1 MKPAPLEYC
10 PTRSLSEALSLY
22 HPNAKYIAGGMTLG
36 PMINLRL
43 SQPDRLIDIAAIP
56 ELRAIDES
64 LTAVRLGALIR
75 HADIEDGRIPDPS
88 RGLLRRAAS
97 TLAYRAVRNRGTI
110 GGSLVHADPI
120 AEWPVVMTALNARLH
135 LHGRSG
141 PREVAIAD
149 FLLGYLTTCMAEEEI
164 LTAITIPHLPPNT
177 RIGYKKFCRKA
188 GEFAHSIAVAILMPT
203 TATVVLGSTATH
215 PLYLPT
221 VANEATHNNIA
232 ALPVAFA
239 ADIKSAGITYDS
251 YDFHLHATMV
261 TRAVTE
267 ALAA

>member
-10 PTRSLSEALSLY
+10 PARTLPEALNLY
-22 HPNAKYIAGGMTLG
+22 HPTAKYIAGGMTLG

-43 SQPDRLIDIAAIP
+43 SQPDRLIDLSQIP
-56 ELRAIDES
+56 ELLTTLESATAI
-64 LTAVRLGALIR
+64 RLGALIR
-75 HADIEDGRIPDPS
+75 HADIEDNRIPDPS
-88 RGLLRRAAS
+88 HGLLRRAAA

-120 AEWPVVMTALNARLH
+120 AEWPVVMTALDATVH
-135 LHGRSG
+135 LHGPTG
-141 PREVAIAD
+141 PRDVKISN
-149 FLLGYLTTCMAEEEI
+149 FLLGYLTTCMTEEEI
-164 LTAITIPHLPPNT
+164 LTAITIPRLPSHT

-188 GEFAHSIAVAILMPT
+188 GEFAHSIAVAILTPT
-203 TATVVLGSTATH
+203 TSTVVLGSTATH
-215 PLYLPT
+215 PLHLPT
-221 VANEATHNNIA
+221 VAESASRGDAA
-232 ALPVAFA
+232 ALPAAFA
-239 ADIKSAGITYDS
+239 ADIKSADVSYDS